1 MKRGTFVATTGA
13 ATGAL
18 VLGFDVTG
26 SFGSRVSASPERLAG
41 WVSIGADELV
51 TIVAPQS
58 EMGQGVATSIP
69 MLIAEELDCDWS
81 HVRHETFPI
90 VEKAYNNPAFG
101 MMGTGGSSSIRGFYL
116 PARKLG
122 AQARAVLVAAAA
134 QQLAVP
140 AGELRTKAGSVYHDA
155 SQRSVSYGKL
165 AALAATLPVPAE
177 VPLKTPDLF
186 TLIGKPVKRLDIRD
200 KVTGRAGFGID
211 VKVPGMLFAAIRH
224 SPVFGG
230 TVGHYDASKVEHMP
244 GVHKVVNLQTAVG
257 VVADRYWRAKK
268 AVDALQ
274 ITWNDGAGGA
284 LDDAA
289 IERALAAG
297 FDEPADVAKQT
308 GDADKALAG
317 AAKTLTGEYH
327 VPYLAHAPMEPLNC
341 TAHVTAT
348 SCEIWAPTQAPTI
361 VQFTAMAVTKLP
373 ADKITVHQTFLG
385 GGFGRKFATD
395 FITQSI
401 ALSQAAGAPVKL
413 IWSREEDVQHDL
425 YRPVS
430 ATRISAGLDA
440 AGNLV
445 AWKQR
450 VVSPSIRDA
459 APQLFGPPKGADPNS
474 VEGSADK
481 TYTIPNFTVDNVTK
495 AFPVPVWFWRSVG
508 NSQNGF
514 FFESMLDEVA
524 HAAGKDPVEFRK
536 SLLNGQ
542 PRMLAV
548 LEKAAELGSWGKPLP
563 KGYGRGV
570 ALHKSFESI
579 VAEVAEVSVGKDNA
593 LRVHRVAC
601 AIDCGVVVNPNTVI
615 AQVQSA
621 VNYGLTAALFGEIS
635 IVKGRVAQNNFYD
648 YRIVKLAEAPS
659 IEVAII
665 NSSEPPTGVGEPGT
679 PPIAPAVANAIFAA
693 TGKRIR
699 RLPLVKAGFTV

>member
-1 MKRGTFVATTGA
+1 MKRGTFVAATGA
-13 ATGAL
+13 GAL
-18 VLGFDVTG
+18 VLGFDVPGSTG
-26 SFGSRVSASPERLAG
+26 SRIASASPERLAG
-41 WVSIGADELV
+41 WVRIDRDETI

-69 MLIAEELDCDWS
+69 MLVAEELDADWA
-81 HVRHETFPI
+81 HVRHETFPE
-90 VEKAYNNPAFG
+90 VAKLYNNPAFG
-101 MMGTGGSSSIRGFYL
+101 MMGTGGSSSIKGFYL
-116 PARKLG
+116 PARKVG
-122 AQARAVLVAAAA
+122 AQARAVLIAAAA
-134 QQLAVP
+134 QRLGVP
-140 AGELRTKAGSVYHDA
+140 ASELRTQTGSVYHDA
-155 SQRSVSYGKL
+155 SKRSVTYGKL
-165 AALAATLPVPAE
+165 VELAATLPVPAD
-177 VPLKTPDLF
+177 VTLKSPAQF
-186 TLIGKPVKRLDIRD
+186 TTIGKPVKRLDIRD

-211 VKVPGMLFAAIRH
+211 IKVPGMRYAAIRH

-230 TVGHYDASKVEHMP
+230 SVGHFDANSISHLP
-244 GVHKVVNLQTAVG
+244 GVIKVVNLKTAVG
-257 VVADRYWRAKK
+257 VVADRYWHAKK

-274 ITWNDGAGGA
+274 ITWNDGAGAA

-289 IERALAAG
+289 ISRALTAG
-297 FDEPADVAKQT
+297 FDEPADVAKQL

-317 AAKTLTGEYH
+317 AAKTITAEYN

-341 TAHVTAT
+341 TAHVTET

-361 VQFTAMAVTKLP
+361 VQLTATAVTKLP
-373 ADKITVHQTFLG
+373 PDKVTVHQTFLG

-395 FITQSI
+395 FIVQAI
-401 ALSQAAGAPVKL
+401 ALSGAAKAPVKL
-413 IWSREEDVQHDL
+413 IWTREEDVQHDL

-430 ATRISAGLDA
+430 ATRISAGIDA
-440 AGNLV
+440 SGNLI

-450 VVSPSIRDA
+450 VVSPSIRAA
-459 APQLFGPPKGADPNS
+459 APELFGPAKGADPQS

-481 TYTIPNFTVDNVTK
+481 SYAIPNFLVDNVTK
-495 AFPVPVWFWRSVG
+495 TFTVPVWFWRSVG

-536 SLLNGQ
+536 ALLDGQ

-563 KGYGRGV
+563 KGSGRGV

-579 VAEVAEVSVGKDNA
+579 VAEVAEVSVDKDNV

-601 AIDCGVVVNPNTVI
+601 AIDCGTVVNPNTVV

-635 IVKGRVAQNNFYD
+635 IAKGRVAQNNFYD
-648 YRIVKLAEAPS
+648 YRIVKLAEAPH
-659 IEVAII
+659 IDVAIVP
-665 NSSEPPTGVGEPGT
+665 SAEAPTGVGEPGL
-679 PPIAPAVANAIFAA
+679 PPLAPAVGNAIFAA
-693 TGKRIR
+693 TGKRVR